1 MISCSIL
8 KHRLGRILHSKQRL
22 CIYQPY
28 FTENWPSRLCRA
40 DVGESQ
46 GLEWETAKPEG
57 CCRETCAPHFPYKI
71 NHPPAFHCLCSL
83 NLFLPQHTV
92 RLLWLITAYT
102 LWVGV
107 TYPNNVATVKTGA
120 TLATWETWV
129 QSLGQKDP
137 LEEGMVTHSS
147 ILAWRIS
154 WTEEPGRL
162 HTVHGVTKSQTQ
174 MTNTYIQTK
183 YWRKFGEKKTNQNAW
198 S

>member
-1 MISCSIL
+1 M
-8 KHRLGRILHSKQRL
+8 
-22 CIYQPY
+22 
-28 FTENWPSRLCRA
+28 
-40 DVGESQ
+40 GESQ
-46 GLEWETAKPEG
+46 GVEWETAKPEG
-57 CCRETCAPHFPYKI
+57 CWRETCAPHFPYKI

-107 TYPNNVATVKTGA
+107 TYPNNVATVKRGA

-137 LEEGMVTHSS
+137 LEEGMVTHTS

-154 WTEEPGRL
+154 WTEEPDRL
-162 HTVHGVTKSQTQ
+162 QSMGSQRVRHKWLIHTYKRNTEENLEREKPTKTHDLNITGFGFLQSLLVFLLMHTFVHRCDQMHVT
-174 MTNTYIQTK
+174 
-183 YWRKFGEKKTNQNAW
+183 F
-198 S
+198 